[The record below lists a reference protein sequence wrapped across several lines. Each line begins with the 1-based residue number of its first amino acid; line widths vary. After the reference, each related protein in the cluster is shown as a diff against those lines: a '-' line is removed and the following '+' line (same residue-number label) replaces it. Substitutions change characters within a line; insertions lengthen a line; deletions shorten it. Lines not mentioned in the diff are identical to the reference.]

1 MGKYALQRRHP
12 NVRIPH
18 PLRPALPSLPVP
30 RLLDPNVS
38 STPPSHLF
46 YQAIVPTLKPCRFVP
61 ADALWNLAM
70 AINVYLTLFKK
81 YNAHALKAQEWKYFL
96 LCYGCTFLIAFAL
109 LFVDEPSRG
118 KVYGS
123 AVVRFFFP
131 LPLTKITQ
139 SPHLYRTKPWG
150 RNKG

>member
-1 MGKYALQRRHP
+1 MGKHPLQRRHP

-18 PLRPALPSLPVP
+18 PLRPALSPLPVP

-38 STPPSHLF
+38 FTSPSQLF
-46 YQAIVPTLKPCRFVP
+46 YQTNLPTHKLCRFVP

-109 LFVDEPSRG
+109 LFVNDSSRG
-118 KVYGS
+118 KAYGS
-123 AVVRFFFP
+123 AVVR
-131 LPLTKITQ
+131 
-139 SPHLYRTKPWG
+139 SPPPPPAYP
-150 RNKG
+150 

>member
-1 MGKYALQRRHP
+1 MGEYPLQRRHP

-18 PLRPALPSLPVP
+18 PLRPELPSLPVP
-30 RLLDPNVS
+30 SLLDPNVS
-38 STPPSHLF
+38 FTPPSQLF
-46 YQAIVPTLKPCRFVP
+46 YQTNVPTHNPCRFVP

-109 LFVDEPSRG
+109 IFVNNSSRG
-118 KVYGS
+118 KAYGS
-123 AVVRFFFP
+123 AVVRSP
-131 LPLTKITQ
+131 SNLPLTQNEPNPPPLQNENMGEK
-139 SPHLYRTKPWG
+139 
-150 RNKG
+150 